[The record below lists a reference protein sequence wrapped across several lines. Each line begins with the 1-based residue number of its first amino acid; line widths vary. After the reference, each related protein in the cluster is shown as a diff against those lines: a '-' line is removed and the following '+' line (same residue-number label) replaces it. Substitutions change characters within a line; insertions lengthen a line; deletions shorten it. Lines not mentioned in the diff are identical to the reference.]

1 MVKIVHGELS
11 DYYVVKSNRGEFC
24 DAWAERAAKEL
35 GGEIDRFWKS
45 CFVYALS
52 LKDGRIVFS
61 A

>member
-1 MVKIVHGELS
+1 MAKVVHGEHS
-11 DYYVVKSNRGEFC
+11 DYFIVKSIRGEFC

-35 GGEIDRFWKS
+35 GGEIERFWMS
-45 CFVYALS
+45 CFIFAMS